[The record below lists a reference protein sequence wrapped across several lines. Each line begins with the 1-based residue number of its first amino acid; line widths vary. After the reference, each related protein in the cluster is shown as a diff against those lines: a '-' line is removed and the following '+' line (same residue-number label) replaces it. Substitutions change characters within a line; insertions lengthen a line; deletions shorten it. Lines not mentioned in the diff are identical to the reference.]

1 MIHTYRSCRFYLD
14 CTSDPCGKFN
24 GREELFTVNE
34 LESKIN
40 YIEGV
45 PINDFQLV
53 KSRSKGSYPDK
64 SYPDKICP
72 RHYQKYCQN
81 YEPEPYC
88 QLCPGTTDL
97 KKIGVRA
104 AEFFG
109 SSTPICEYCVRQY

>member
-1 MIHTYRSCRFYLD
+1 MILAYRWCRFYLYYAPD
-14 CTSDPCGKFN
+14 LCGKFD

-53 KSRSKGSYPDK
+53 KSRSKRSYA
-64 SYPDKICP
+64 DKICP

-88 QLCPGTTDL
+88 QLCRGTTDL

-104 AEFFG
+104 AELFG
-109 SSTPICEYCVRQY
+109 SSPPICEYCVRQY